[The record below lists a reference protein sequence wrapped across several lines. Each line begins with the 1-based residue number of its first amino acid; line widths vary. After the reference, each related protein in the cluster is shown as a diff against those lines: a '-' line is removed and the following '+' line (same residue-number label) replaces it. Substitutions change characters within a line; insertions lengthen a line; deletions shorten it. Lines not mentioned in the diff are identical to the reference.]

1 MDNEKELQEAKKKI
15 DCYKTI
21 CEDLMMENKELK
33 EKIREYEM
41 TETMTML

>member
-15 DCYKTI
+15 DSYKII
-21 CEDLMMENKELK
+21 CEDLIMENKELK

-41 TETMTML
+41 TMTVL